1 MADASAQE
9 KLLETYLKE
18 NKKDLALDLLF
29 ELITQNAKSKNFS
42 KADALREKL
51 FEVDPMA
58 LNAIVKSGEII
69 EAEKIAAVDPVH
81 RDTWAHLYEELTK
94 EETIALYYE
103 MQTATFE
110 AEQIVFRQG
119 EMGSNLYFIY
129 SGRLN
134 MFYHKG
140 NHGILLKTL
149 GPGDIAGEDT
159 FFARSTCTTSLMAHS
174 RVKLNYLEK
183 SVLQNWQSDAPNL
196 MNKLQDYC
204 LNLEPVKD
212 LLQKKE
218 LERRAHKRYAISGTA
233 AIQIT
238 DKLDGKVHK
247 AELSD
252 ISASGVSFVMNT
264 SPQSA
269 ELLLGCQLNL
279 KFLLPQV
286 SGETRIDQNGS
297 IVGVHRQLFNE
308 YLINVKWDQALSDE
322 IVAKI
327 RLSSLSS

>member
-1 MADASAQE
+1 MADPIAQE
-9 KLLETYLKE
+9 KLLETYIKE
-18 NKKDLALDLLF
+18 NKKDLAVELLF
-29 ELITQNAKSKNFS
+29 DLITQNAKAKNFS

-51 FEVDPMA
+51 FEVDSLA
-58 LNAIVKSGEII
+58 LNAIVKSAEMI
-69 EAEKIAAVDPVH
+69 ETEKIAAIDPIH

-103 MQTATFE
+103 MKTATLE
-110 AEQIVFRQG
+110 AEQMVFRQG
-119 EMGSNLYFIY
+119 GMNSNLYFFD

-140 NHGILLKTL
+140 NHGILLKSL

-159 FFARSTCTTSLMAHS
+159 FFTQSTCTTSLIAHS

-183 SVLQNWQSDAPNL
+183 SVLQKWQSDAPNL
-196 MNKLQDYC
+196 NNKLQDYC
-204 LNLEPVKD
+204 LKLQPLKD

-233 AIQIT
+233 AIQII
-238 DKLDGKVHK
+238 DKPEGKVYK

-252 ISASGVSFVMNT
+252 ISAKGVSFIMNT

-269 ELLLGCQLNL
+269 DVLLGCQLSL
-279 KFLLPQV
+279 KFLLPRV
-286 SGETRIDQNGS
+286 SDQTRIDQDGI

-308 YLINVKWDQALSDE
+308 YLINVKWDHPLSND
-322 IVAKI
+322 IIAQIKS
-327 RLSSLSS
+327 SSLSS